1 MHELNLAIFIWQ
13 AKLIVILQSLPP
25 RPTCFPLLLLSN
37 PDGSCVLVVLLLKV
51 HRVHGYGKSETLAKY
66 STVYKHTFIIF
77 TDFLRVA
84 QEDQPG
90 DNAARHSP
98 WLHAL
103 VSVVRRQVHTRSAFL
118 VHKHKPQSTN
128 IHFCSFHSQVVTAP
142 SSACSIPLCILL
154 CTHTTCSRP
163 WVLSTRSICG
173 GRSTWQLCKWLDK

>member
-25 RPTCFPLLLLSN
+25 RPTCFLLLLLSN

-66 STVYKHTFIIF
+66 STVYKHTFILF

-103 VSVVRRQVHTRSAFL
+103 VSVVRRQVHTRSASL
-118 VHKHKPQSTN
+118 VQSTN
-128 IHFCSFHSQVVTAP
+128 HNSLTFTFAL
-142 SSACSIPLCILL
+142 SIPRWSQHLLRPAQYLCAHCYVHIL
-154 CTHTTCSRP
+154 H
-163 WVLSTRSICG
+163 VLGHGSSVPEVSVVEEVPDNSANG
-173 GRSTWQLCKWLDK
+173 